1 MSSPQDNLS
10 WVPLPTAVAIVV
22 AIATR
27 GAALGA
33 ALEAALRNHVRV
45 AERRVAG
52 PLRAR
57 WHVDHRP
64 VGMSMNSCWRSK
76 RSSR

>member
-33 ALEAALRNHVRV
+33 PLRTDVRV

-52 PLRAR
+52 PLRAGG
-57 WHVDHRP
+57 HVDHRP

>member
-10 WVPLPTAVAIVV
+10 WVPLLTAVAIVVTIVV

-33 ALEAALRNHVRV
+33 ALRTDVRV
-45 AERRVAG
+45 AERSVAG
-52 PLRAR
+52 PLQAGK
-57 WHVDHRP
+57 HVDHRP
-64 VGMSMNSCWRSK
+64 VGMSMNSCWRSN